1 MATEA
6 SSPYKF
12 LYPYE
17 YGDEELF
24 FGRDEEIKLLVAD
37 IVVSRLVVLFAPTGT
52 GKTSLINAGVR
63 PVLERRGYATFYV
76 RVSKDPVRSAREI
89 LTAEAGRP
97 LRPKVSF
104 DRQLVGLA
112 HDLGTAE
119 RSLKPIVVFFDQ
131 FEEFFLYAVRDDLPK
146 AQRFVASIARLLED
160 EGTPVHVVFSLRE
173 EFLGEMDFF
182 REAIP
187 TIFHADSNL
196 RLRWFERAQARAAI
210 TGPVEGRVDPSLE
223 RRLIADLATT
233 GRSAGGPE
241 ERPIEPAQLQ
251 IVCDTVWRRSAERN
265 GSLTLDDYLMLAT
278 PGHGGT
284 VAQQILDLRLAEQL
298 EQLEKHELE
307 LLDRMLD
314 KLRTDRGTKWVREVN
329 ELADAVGA
337 TRKDVRDLLQ
347 RLQRANLVRVE
358 PRGRSVLVELVHDYL
373 AQTARMEGFRRA
385 VRTARP
391 RRFLREARASGA
403 LLGGDEIREVIAAA
417 ADLGLDSADGELVLR
432 SALGH
437 GLFVEPALSVL
448 EASGAPV
455 WELFAER
462 IEKGDEAEAAAVIE
476 SLSALRRPEAADVL
490 VRALE
495 RPELAARI
503 ISLLGY
509 AEHTVSVDLLAS
521 ALPSEEVRS
530 DVLKALARLT
540 RPYVARPV
548 AARARSVVVSFYKP
562 RLRDP
567 STASAALAELSGVA
581 SEAAVQLA
589 AGCLRDKRLRPDAI
603 RCLAA
608 LARSSRREVAAASL
622 DTLRGA
628 IFETGDDGELT
639 REKIEALPLFPS
651 VGTVEILARALEDG
665 PFADEAA
672 AGLRLLLSAPDPNVS
687 AAAEQA
693 LSAHE
698 PKSPPPTIGAVVA
711 PKPVAQGTVASPP
724 PPAAL
729 PTPPAALDSHFHLLA
744 RRIADRRVT
753 PLLGAGVGFAA
764 RRDGEAWTPGGSSL
778 PSGRELAEHLA
789 ATFYYPTDESLDLLQ
804 VAQYVEL
811 TVGRA
816 ALYHELR
823 RVFDIDASPT
833 AVHRVLARLP
843 LRVLFETNYS
853 DALERA
859 LQDEARDFDVL
870 TFIADG
876 QAAGRFRLDRSDGE
890 SFILDDPNVYTDLKP
905 DERLIVVRLQG
916 RIDRRD
922 PSRDSFVITEDDHLD
937 AALRRA
943 QALPLPVRA
952 VAVDS
957 SFLFLGTSMRDWS
970 LRVMLRGLREERS
983 LRFKSWAV
991 MRAPQAFDVE
1001 YWHRQDVEVLD
1012 VGLEEYAVG
1021 LERTFGKLEPGW
1033 TA

>member
-1 MATEA
+1 M
-6 SSPYKF
+6 
-12 LYPYE
+12 
-17 YGDEELF
+17 
-24 FGRDEEIKLLVAD
+24 
-37 IVVSRLVVLFAPTGT
+37 
-52 GKTSLINAGVR
+52 
-63 PVLERRGYATFYV
+63 
-76 RVSKDPVRSAREI
+76 
-89 LTAEAGRP
+89 
-97 LRPKVSF
+97 
-104 DRQLVGLA
+104 
-112 HDLGTAE
+112 
-119 RSLKPIVVFFDQ
+119 
-131 FEEFFLYAVRDDLPK
+131 RDDLPK

-160 EGTPVHVVFSLRE
+160 EATPVHVVFSLRE
-173 EFLGEMDFF
+173 EFFGEMDFF

-210 TGPVEGRVDPSLE
+210 AGPVDGRVDPSLE

-251 IVCDTVWRRSAERN
+251 IVCDTVWRRSADRN

-278 PGHGGT
+278 PGHDDT

-337 TRKDVRDLLQ
+337 TRKDVGDVLQ
-347 RLQRANLVRVE
+347 RLRQANLVRVE
-358 PRGRSVLVELVHDYL
+358 PRGRSVFVELVHDYL

-391 RRFLREARASGA
+391 RRFLREARPSGA

-417 ADLGLDSADGELVLR
+417 AELGLDPADGELVLR

-437 GLFVEPALSVL
+437 GLSVEPALSVL

-476 SLSALRRPEAADVL
+476 SLSALQRPEAADVL
-490 VRALE
+490 VHALE
-495 RPELAARI
+495 RPELAART

-521 ALPSEEVRS
+521 ALRNDDVRS

-540 RPYVARPV
+540 RPYVGRPV
-548 AARARSVVVSFYKP
+548 AARARSVMVSFYKP

-567 STASAALAELSGVA
+567 STASAALAELSRVS

-622 DTLRGA
+622 DILRGA
-628 IFETGDDGELT
+628 IFETGDEGELT

-651 VGTVEILARALEDG
+651 VGTVRILARALEHG
-665 PFADEAA
+665 PFVDEAA
-672 AGLRLLLSAPDPNVS
+672 AGLRFLSLAPDPNVS

-698 PKSPPPTIGAVVA
+698 LEPPPPSIAAVVA
-711 PKPVAQGTVASPP
+711 PRPVAPHAILTPPP

-729 PTPPAALDSHFHLLA
+729 PTPPAALDSHFHQIA

-753 PLLGAGVGFAA
+753 PLLGAGVGFAT
-764 RRDGEAWTPGGSSL
+764 RSDGEAWMPGGPTL
-778 PSGRELAEHLA
+778 PSGRELAEYLA
-789 ATFYYPTDESLDLLQ
+789 ATFYYPTDESPDLLQ
-804 VAQYVEL
+804 VAQYVEI

-816 ALYHELR
+816 QLYHELR
-823 RVFDIDASPT
+823 RVFDTDVPPT
-833 AVHRVLARLP
+833 TVHRALSRLP
-843 LRVLFETNYS
+843 LRVLFETNYD

-876 QAAGRFRLDRSDGE
+876 EAAGRFRLDRSDGE
-890 SFILDDPNVYTDLKP
+890 SVILDDRNVYGDLKR
-905 DERLIVVRLQG
+905 DERVIVVRLHG

-937 AALRRA
+937 AAVRRA
-943 QALPLPVRA
+943 QALPLSVRT

-970 LRVMLRGLREERS
+970 LRLMLRGLRDEHERS

-991 MRAPQAFDVE
+991 MREPQAFDVE
-1001 YWHRQDVEVLD
+1001 YWRRQDVEVLN
-1012 VGLEEYAVG
+1012 VGLEQYAVG
-1021 LERTFGKLEPGW
+1021 LERTSGNSSRFEPPDRLDPNEQALLYSYGPCW
-1033 TA
+1033 DRTSDLGIKSPLLYQLS